1 MEDGIKWILRKIG
14 CGRVNQIKLAQD
26 RVQWG
31 AFVNTVMN
39 LWVP

>member
-26 RVQWG
+26 KVQWRVFENMG
-31 AFVNTVMN
+31 MKN
-39 LWVP
+39 WIP